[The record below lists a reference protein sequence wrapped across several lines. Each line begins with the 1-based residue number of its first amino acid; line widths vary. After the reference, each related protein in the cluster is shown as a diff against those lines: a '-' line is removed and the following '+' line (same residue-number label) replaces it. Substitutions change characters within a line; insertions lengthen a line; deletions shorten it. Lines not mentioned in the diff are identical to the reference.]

1 MRKQDN
7 MNEQGEKNQYNK
19 TYLLEFQIL
28 QLIYIDLGCFFVEE
42 KGKIENG
49 EVQKSDKI
57 VKWTNWKFCN

>member
-28 QLIYIDLGCFFVEE
+28 ELIYIDLGCFYVQE
-42 KGKIENG
+42 KGKI
-49 EVQKSDKI
+49 KTDKI